1 MARPADA
8 PAGPTAARPP
18 PRPPGSGP
26 PPAPHPP
33 ASRPPPVPARSP
45 KVKTYR
51 VLPAPSGQPGGA
63 TPPAPG
69 PVQQGRRRRPAGSGA
84 PLPFRG
90 PPETW
95 ADEPEHDP
103 DDLAESVDVGGPAPA
118 AEAGPVGADEG
129 RRPSRTR
136 RKADAEAAQRLG
148 EALLELP
155 AARLKALNLPERAH
169 DAIVTAQKTRSF
181 EGRRRQLQYVG
192 KIMRGLDLDPLE
204 EAVAAHQLGRARE
217 TLALHRA
224 ERWRAELMAEDEAL
238 QRWAV
243 EHPGSDLT
251 RLRALV
257 QKARQEAQDRPDT
270 TRAGTAPRQGRS
282 YRELFAWLRDRL
294 AAAMGAAAAGRPAGA
309 ALRPGDADDEGRDEP
324 AD

>member
-1 MARPADA
+1 MAA
-8 PAGPTAARPP
+8 PSPPSLRPP
-18 PRPPGSGP
+18 PLPVFRP
-26 PPAPHPP
+26 
-33 ASRPPPVPARSP
+33 RPVPARSP

-51 VLPAPSGQPGGA
+51 VLPAPSGQAGD
-63 TPPAPG
+63 TLPPRPG

-95 ADEPEHDP
+95 ADGPALPDDPE
-103 DDLAESVDVGGPAPA
+103 DLAESVYVGGPAPA
-118 AEAGPVGADEG
+118 AEAGPAEAEG
-129 RRPSRTR
+129 FSRPSRTR
-136 RKADAEAAQRLG
+136 RKADAQAAQRLG
-148 EALLELP
+148 EALMELP
-155 AARLKALNLPERAH
+155 LARLQALKLPERAV
-169 DAIVTAQKTRSF
+169 DAIVTLQKTRSF

-224 ERWRAELMAEDEAL
+224 ERWRAELLADDEAL
-238 QRWAV
+238 DRWAA

-257 QKARQEAQDRPDT
+257 QKARQEAEDRPDT

-282 YRELFAWLRDRL
+282 QRELFAWLRDRL
-294 AAAMGAAAAGRPAGA
+294 AAAVNAAAAGRPASSA
-309 ALRPGDADDEGRDEP
+309 PRPVEDEGRDEP